1 MTRYNLVMKFDGRG
15 FAQEI
20 ERVLKQKMS
29 SIQGRPKIV
38 SVLVGDD
45 PASVLYTRLK
55 KEAAERIGIDF
66 EVVRLEEKEHTAS
79 NLQRQIRE
87 IGANNEVT
95 GLMVQLPIADL
106 QGQALQ
112 EVLEAIPLNKDVDG
126 LRYPESKV
134 IPPVVEAVLKI
145 LEKISETKE
154 LKELKYVVIGAK
166 GFVGS
171 AVCLELEKQG
181 KTVIKVDSDTTD
193 PARSI
198 LEGDVI
204 ISCTGK
210 EGMVIG
216 DMVRDGSIVIDVGAP
231 RGDMTQE
238 VYQKASVSVEVPGG
252 VGPVTIACLM
262 QNAVEIYGKKFISR
276 SGT

>member
-1 MTRYNLVMKFDGRG
+1 MKFDGRG

-20 ERVLKQKMS
+20 ELELTQKMS
-29 SIQGRPKIV
+29 GLNGRPKIV

-55 KEAAERIGIDF
+55 EQAAHRIGVDFEVERIGSI
-66 EVVRLEEKEHTAS
+66 EHR
-79 NLQRQIRE
+79 NLVDKISKIGERE
-87 IGANNEVT
+87 DVT

-112 EVLEAIPLNKDVDG
+112 DVLEAIPLNKDVDG

-145 LEKISETKE
+145 LEKISQSQITNSQI
-154 LKELKYVVIGAK
+154 LKLNKYVVIGAK

-171 AVCLELEKQG
+171 SVCLELEKQG
-181 KTVIKVDSDTTD
+181 KMVIKVDSDTTD
-193 PARSI
+193 ATKSV
-198 LEGDVI
+198 LEGDVV

-210 EGMVIG
+210 EGIVTG

-238 VYQKASVSVEVPGG
+238 VYQKASSSVEVPGG
-252 VGPVTIACLM
+252 VGPVTIVCLM
-262 QNAVEIYGKKFISR
+262 QNAVEIYDSR
-276 SGT
+276 I

>member
-1 MTRYNLVMKFDGRG
+1 MKFDGRG

-20 ERVLKQKMS
+20 EVELKQKMS
-29 SIQGRPKIV
+29 LIQGRPKIV

-66 EVVRLEEKEHTAS
+66 EVVRLEAKEHTAS
-79 NLQRQIRE
+79 NFQRQIRE
-87 IGANNEVT
+87 IGAKNEVT
-95 GLMVQLPIADL
+95 GLMVQLPIAGL
-106 QGQALQ
+106 QGLALQ

-126 LRYPESKV
+126 LRYPESKI
-134 IPPVVEAVLKI
+134 IPPVVEAVLKV
-145 LEKISETKE
+145 LEKIGESGN
-154 LKELKYVVIGAK
+154 LKYVVIGAK

-181 KTVIKVDSDTTD
+181 KSVIKVDSDTVD
-193 PARSI
+193 PTRFV

-210 EGMVIG
+210 EGVVMG
-216 DMVRDGSIVIDVGAP
+216 DMVRNGSIVIDVGAP

-262 QNAVEIYGKKFISR
+262 QNAVEVYGRKRIF
-276 SGT
+276 T